1 MERESVLNSFRL
13 QFHSFFIFHLSLSRC
28 VIKTHSS
35 FRAFG
40 TMEFI
45 ILLYFF
51 LWDFDPLPFFFLSFS
66 LCFPKFSLVVG
77 SNTHRKQTF
86 GLHNVVIAL
95 FEEERLF
102 EEEEEE
108 EEDEDDDE
116 KRHNSF
122 EFYYTHTHTY
132 IYIYIAKRSAM
143 STASSSLKAT
153 AVAQHHQHQQQRVVV
168 SSPQKRLRLSKK
180 ASSSLTSTAKRNV
193 VRRRANAVSVRAQ
206 EGQKGEKWQ
215 SMNVSLPNLRD
226 NLDRS
231 TTRNIDGTVYTLEL
245 TPEDEPLV
253 SDNFKQ
259 KYDARVNAAGVIEA
273 NVAGSVQTPAEMM
286 SFGDI
291 NLALDITKIT
301 GMQKN
306 VEVMNGRAAMVGI
319 TAALFAKIGT
329 GQGVGEQLFSPA
341 GIASVLFISLFTIAG
356 SVAPAALNKVTME
369 ECFPDENKVY
379 ENERL
384 PVTWTA
390 TAEVVNGKVAMG
402 VFLVALL
409 TGQ

>member
-1 MERESVLNSFRL
+1 MKTLFQYSALPTPTKGLHKDFLKKKKKKKSVTTADGETLR
-13 QFHSFFIFHLSLSRC
+13 
-28 VIKTHSS
+28 V
-35 FRAFG
+35 
-40 TMEFI
+40 
-45 ILLYFF
+45 LLY
-51 LWDFDPLPFFFLSFS
+51 
-66 LCFPKFSLVVG
+66 
-77 SNTHRKQTF
+77 THT
-86 GLHNVVIAL
+86 H
-95 FEEERLF
+95 
-102 EEEEEE
+102 
-108 EEDEDDDE
+108 
-116 KRHNSF
+116 
-122 EFYYTHTHTY
+122 THTHTY
-132 IYIYIAKRSAM
+132 IYIYFAKRSAM

-153 AVAQHHQHQQQRVVV
+153 AVAQHRVVV

-180 ASSSLTSTAKRNV
+180 ASSSSSLTSTAQRNV

-206 EGQKGEKWQ
+206 EGQKEEKWQ

>member
-1 MERESVLNSFRL
+1 MG
-13 QFHSFFIFHLSLSRC
+13 
-28 VIKTHSS
+28 TTASS
-35 FRAFG
+35 F
-40 TMEFI
+40 I
-45 ILLYFF
+45 I
-51 LWDFDPLPFFFLSFS
+51 
-66 LCFPKFSLVVG
+66 
-77 SNTHRKQTF
+77 H
-86 GLHNVVIAL
+86 
-95 FEEERLF
+95 
-102 EEEEEE
+102 
-108 EEDEDDDE
+108 
-116 KRHNSF
+116 
-122 EFYYTHTHTY
+122 THTH
-132 IYIYIAKRSAM
+132 IYIYREKKRDEHCVVFLKSNGSRPTPTTPTTTRRRLL
-143 STASSSLKAT
+143 STKKIKII
-153 AVAQHHQHQQQRVVV
+153 
-168 SSPQKRLRLSKK
+168 QKRI
-180 ASSSLTSTAKRNV
+180 V

-253 SDNFKQ
+253 SDKFKQ

>member
-1 MERESVLNSFRL
+1 M
-13 QFHSFFIFHLSLSRC
+13 
-28 VIKTHSS
+28 SS
-35 FRAFG
+35 A
-40 TMEFI
+40 T
-45 ILLYFF
+45 
-51 LWDFDPLPFFFLSFS
+51 
-66 LCFPKFSLVVG
+66 
-77 SNTHRKQTF
+77 
-86 GLHNVVIAL
+86 
-95 FEEERLF
+95 
-102 EEEEEE
+102 
-108 EEDEDDDE
+108 
-116 KRHNSF
+116 
-122 EFYYTHTHTY
+122 
-132 IYIYIAKRSAM
+132 
-143 STASSSLKAT
+143 SSLKAIM
-153 AVAQHHQHQQQRVVV
+153 AASQHHQRVVVV
-168 SSPQKRLRLSKK
+168 SSPRENRLRLSKN
-180 ASSSLTSTAKRNV
+180 ATSTAKRNNV
-193 VRRRANAVSVRAQ
+193 VRRANNTVSVRAQ
-206 EGQKGEKWQ
+206 EGQQGEKWQ

-253 SDNFKQ
+253 SDKFKQ

-341 GIASVLFISLFTIAG
+341 GIASVLFISLFTIAA

>member
-1 MERESVLNSFRL
+1 M
-13 QFHSFFIFHLSLSRC
+13 
-28 VIKTHSS
+28 KTLFQYS
-35 FRAFG
+35 A
-40 TMEFI
+40 
-45 ILLYFF
+45 
-51 LWDFDPLPFFFLSFS
+51 LPT
-66 LCFPKFSLVVG
+66 PTKG
-77 SNTHRKQTF
+77 NKK
-86 GLHNVVIAL
+86 GLHKDFLKKKKKKSVTTADGETLRVL
-95 FEEERLF
+95 L
-102 EEEEEE
+102 
-108 EEDEDDDE
+108 
-116 KRHNSF
+116 
-122 EFYYTHTHTY
+122 YTHTHTHTHIY
-132 IYIYIAKRSAM
+132 IYIYIYFAKRSAM

-253 SDNFKQ
+253 SDKFKQ